1 MMTTVPFRMGW
12 RVWAG
17 ATLVAVLLAMAFVF
31 SSAAASPVIGL
42 GAVVGLILCIGMF
55 LSPPVSVAL
64 VAMSVP
70 LERIGRLNE
79 DFSTFTVS
87 LSRFVG
93 LIALAGFLIYAFL
106 RKRRLKFGLPFYLYG
121 GYTLLALAGITWAL
135 QEKDA
140 VRDSMRILGN
150 LLFFFL
156 VINLVSHHRK
166 LITLGVICW
175 LIGSVGSGVYAV
187 YSYHFGQADPVE
199 ESEMGATSERFT
211 AVVDD
216 AAEESTLGEK
226 VRRVYGTTSHP
237 GVFGLNLVM
246 TLPFFG
252 WLYRRSAGM
261 LKLLCLAGFGIVCYC
276 IILSNTR
283 FVFVVAAISMVWS
296 VVVGLWGLR
305 PASLAGIT
313 LALIGVFPLI
323 PQDVY
328 MRSLDP
334 SLYSASKSDAIRIR
348 FKMLDKSIE
357 LLESHWLLGI
367 GVGNQDIIPAMIT
380 DELGGRITPDGLKA
394 SAHNEFVW
402 SAVEVG
408 IFGWLLHW
416 SFVVLI
422 VLTSFRSAARLKR
435 DPARRDEYWLLMA
448 AQIMLFLVPCFG
460 IQSEVFH
467 YSLKG
472 WWFIAGVTWV
482 LWKTIQAGESKAEV
496 VDAIAA

>member
-1 MMTTVPFRMGW
+1 MTSAVSYRIGW
-12 RVWAG
+12 QVWAG
-17 ATLVAVLLAMAFVF
+17 ASGAAVLAAMIFVF
-31 SSAAASPVIGL
+31 SSAASSPVLGL
-42 GAVVGLILCIGMF
+42 GAVAAVIVCVGLF

-64 VAMSVP
+64 VALSLP

-93 LIALAGFLIYAFL
+93 LLALAAFLIYAFI
-106 RKRRLKFGLPFYLYG
+106 RKKRIKMGLPFYLYA
-121 GYTLLALAGITWAL
+121 GYTLFAVAGISWAL

-156 VINLVSHHRK
+156 VVNFLRSRK
-166 LITLGVICW
+166 LIILGIICW
-175 LIGSVGSGVYAV
+175 LIGTVGSGVYAV
-187 YSYHFGQADPVE
+187 YSYHFGQTDPVE
-199 ESEMGATSERFT
+199 ESAMGSTARRFT

-216 AAEESTLGEK
+216 AAEESALGGK
-226 VRRVYGTTSHP
+226 VKRVYGTTSHP
-237 GVFGLNLVM
+237 GVFGVNLVM

-252 WLYRRSAGM
+252 WLYRRSRG
-261 LKLLCLAGFGIVCYC
+261 LVKLLCLAGFGIVCYS

-283 FVFVVAAISMVWS
+283 FVFVIAAIALVWS
-296 VVVGLWGLR
+296 VAVGLWGLR
-305 PASLAGIT
+305 PASLAGIAM
-313 LALIGVFPLI
+313 ALICVFPLI

-334 SLYSASKSDAIRIR
+334 SLYSASKSDSIRIR
-348 FKMLDKSIE
+348 FKMLDKSLE
-357 LLESHWLLGI
+357 LLEDHWLLGI

-408 IFGWLLHW
+408 LFGWILHW
-416 SFVVLI
+416 SFVAVII
-422 VLTSFRSAARLKR
+422 VTSFRCAARLKR
-435 DPARRDEYWLLMA
+435 DPERRDEYWLLVS
-448 AQIMLFLVPCFG
+448 AQIVLFLIPCFG

-472 WWFIAGVTWV
+472 WWFIAGATWV
-482 LWKTIQAGESKAEV
+482 MWDTVRSVKAVSEV
-496 VDAIAA
+496 VYATAA